1 MTQPPSQVTQL
12 DPTSATQLDLA
23 TTLSQDVTAVGQQMA
38 LDEREMKRAKKIFKK
53 KLKGKSDHSKAKKNR
68 GKKF

>member
-1 MTQPPSQVTQL
+1 MLGAEGGGDSVLNQTKAVKSVHDQ
-12 DPTSATQLDLA
+12 
-23 TTLSQDVTAVGQQMA
+23 VGQQMA